1 MRPDSVRRALR
12 LGACAGAMAGL
23 LTVGLALPAA
33 AADDEP
39 ETDQL
44 WINSPYEQSLP
55 LGTDGGEPPARTLD
69 LGLYHDNSNFTVT
82 DGKLTVDVSGLAGV
96 AEVTWPDACTPSGTT
111 AVCVVPDVP
120 VVGESDNKQIHL
132 EVRAADGAASGAQ
145 GRITY
150 EATATG
156 GPDGVLVAPQ
166 DSSDT
171 TLTVASGPDLSIRDE
186 APVGETE
193 PGTTETIPFALS
205 NKGNEAANG
214 FTLTMYASYGLDFVS
229 TYPECEYT
237 DVVPVAHATCTFDE
251 VLAPGESFELPE
263 PLEVAIAEHAFNER
277 LDLSVEP
284 GGGATDLW
292 NDDNYVALQI
302 GAANTADF
310 AVRGAAVS
318 GAAGDTVTASIA
330 FQNKGPAWVGNL
342 GSGDPVASVDL
353 RVPQGTTVTGV
364 PSGCYPRT
372 LDGGYYPGST
382 GAPRYVCNLPYWV
395 SESAERSYA
404 FKLRVDTVV
413 PGASGAVIVRPER
426 GDGFPFDPDGSNNLA
441 SLVVN

>member
-33 AADDEP
+33 ADEP

-44 WINSPYEQSLP
+44 WISAPYEQGLP
-55 LGTDGGEPPARTLD
+55 LGTDGGEPQARTLD
-69 LGLYHDNSNFTVT
+69 LGMHHENSNFTVT
-82 DGKLTVDVSGLAGV
+82 DGRLTVDVSGLAGV
-96 AEVTWPDACTPSGTT
+96 AEVTWPDTCTPSGTT
-111 AVCVVPDVP
+111 AVCVVPEVP
-120 VVGESDNKQIHL
+120 AVGEGDHEQIQL
-132 EVRAADGAASGAQ
+132 EVRAADGATGGAQ

-156 GPDGVLVAPQ
+156 GPDGVLVAE
-166 DSSDT
+166 SSAT

-229 TYPECEYT
+229 TYPECEYA

-263 PLEVAIAEHAFNER
+263 PLKVAIAEHAFSER

-284 GGGATDLW
+284 GGGATDVW
-292 NDDNYVALQI
+292 DDDNYVALQI

-318 GAAGDTVTASIA
+318 GAAGDTVTARIA
-330 FQNKGPAWVGNL
+330 FRNKGPAWVGNL
-342 GSGDPVASVDL
+342 GSGEPVASVDL
-353 RVPQGTTVTGV
+353 RVPEGTTVTGV
-364 PSGCYPRT
+364 PSGCYPLT
-372 LDGGYYPGST
+372 LDGGYFPGST

-395 SESAERSYA
+395 SESAKRTYA
-404 FKLRVDTVV
+404 FKLRVDVVV
-413 PGASGAVIVRPER
+413 PGASGAVVVRPER
-426 GDGFPFDPDGSNNLA
+426 EDGVPFDPDGSNNSA
-441 SLVVN
+441 RVVVN

>member
-1 MRPDSVRRALR
+1 MRPDSVRRTLR
-12 LGACAGAMAGL
+12 FGACAGTLAGL
-23 LTVGLALPAA
+23 LVGLALPAA
-33 AADDEP
+33 ADEP

-69 LGLYHDNSNFTVT
+69 LGMYHDNSNFTVT

-96 AEVTWPDACTPSGTT
+96 AEVTWPDNCAPSGTT
-111 AVCVVPDVP
+111 AVCVMPDVP
-120 VVGESDNKQIHL
+120 VVGDVESRQIHL
-132 EVRAADGAASGAQ
+132 KVRAADGAVAGAQ

-156 GPDGVLVAPQ
+156 GPDGVLVAE
-166 DSSDT
+166 SSAT
-171 TLTVASGPDLSIRDE
+171 TLTAASGPDLSIRDE

-237 DVVPVAHATCTFDE
+237 DAVPVAHATCTFDE

-263 PLEVAIAEHAFNER
+263 PLKVAIAEHAFNER
-277 LDLSVEP
+277 LDLGVEP
-284 GGGATDLW
+284 GGGATDLA
-292 NDDNYVALQI
+292 DEDNYVALQI

-330 FQNKGPAWVGNL
+330 FRNKGPAWVGNL
-342 GSGDPVASVDL
+342 GSGDPVATVDL

-372 LDGGYYPGST
+372 LDGGHYPGST
-382 GAPRYVCNLPYWV
+382 GAPRYVCDLPYWV
-395 SESAERSYA
+395 SESAEIAYA

-413 PGASGAVIVRPER
+413 PGASGAVTVRPER
-426 GDGFPFDPDGSNNLA
+426 GDGFPFDPDGSNNSA

>member
-33 AADDEP
+33 ADEP

-44 WINSPYEQSLP
+44 WINAPYEQGLP
-55 LGTDGGEPPARTLD
+55 LGTDGGEPQARTLD
-69 LGLYHDNSNFTVT
+69 LGMYHDNSNFTVT
-82 DGKLTVDVSGLAGV
+82 DGRLTVDVSGLAGV
-96 AEVTWPDACTPSGTT
+96 AEVTWPDTCTPSGTT

-120 VVGESDNKQIHL
+120 AVGEGDHEQIRL
-132 EVRAADGAASGAQ
+132 EVRAADGATGGAQ

-156 GPDGVLVAPQ
+156 GPDGVLVAE
-166 DSSDT
+166 SSAT
-171 TLTVASGPDLSIRDE
+171 ALTVASGPDLSIRDE

-229 TYPECEYT
+229 MYPECEYT
-237 DVVPVAHATCTFDE
+237 DAVPVAHATCTFDE

-263 PLEVAIAEHAFNER
+263 PLKVGIAEHAFNER

-310 AVRGAAVS
+310 AVRGAEVS
-318 GAAGDTVTASIA
+318 GAAGDTVAAGIT
-330 FQNKGPAWVGNL
+330 FRNKGPAWVGNL
-342 GSGDPVASVDL
+342 GSGDPVAGVDL
-353 RVPQGTTVTGV
+353 RVPEGTTVTGV
-364 PSGCYPRT
+364 PSGCFPRT
-372 LDGGYYPGST
+372 LDGGHYPGST

-395 SESAERSYA
+395 SESAKRTYV

-413 PGASGAVIVRPER
+413 PGASGAVTVHPEW
-426 GDGFPFDPDGSNNLA
+426 GDTFPFDPDSSNNSA
-441 SLVVN
+441 ALVVN

>member
-33 AADDEP
+33 ADEP

-44 WINSPYEQSLP
+44 WISAPYEQGLP
-55 LGTDGGEPPARTLD
+55 LGTDGGEPQARTLD
-69 LGLYHDNSNFTVT
+69 LGMHHENSNFTVT
-82 DGKLTVDVSGLAGV
+82 DGRLTVDVSGLAGV
-96 AEVTWPDACTPSGTT
+96 AEVTWPDTCTPSGTT

-120 VVGESDNKQIHL
+120 VVGEGDHEQIQL
-132 EVRAADGAASGAQ
+132 EVRAADGATGGAR

-156 GPDGVLVAPQ
+156 GPDGVLVAE
-166 DSSDT
+166 SSAT

-229 TYPECEYT
+229 TYSECEYT

-263 PLEVAIAEHAFNER
+263 PLKVAIEEHAFNER

-318 GAAGDTVTASIA
+318 GAAGDTVTARIA
-330 FQNKGPAWVGNL
+330 FRNKGPAWVGNL
-342 GSGDPVASVDL
+342 GSGEPVASVDL
-353 RVPQGTTVTGV
+353 RVPEGTTVTGV
-364 PSGCYPRT
+364 PSGCYPLT
-372 LDGGYYPGST
+372 LDGGYFPGST

-395 SESAERSYA
+395 SESAKRTYA
-404 FKLRVDTVV
+404 FKLRVDVVV
-413 PGASGAVIVRPER
+413 PGASGAVVVRPER
-426 GDGFPFDPDGSNNLA
+426 EDGFPFDPDGSNNSA
-441 SLVVN
+441 RLVVN